1 VSAPVSGADAVK
13 RTLLSLNHVLLL
25 TMLLLIG
32 QSAALWHQTHSEQH
46 PAGELCSYC
55 LQASDLSTPGLS
67 GISPEAPCIPGQHS
81 TLCPPAPGTATTVL
95 TASQA
100 RAPPRFS

>member
-1 VSAPVSGADAVK
+1 MK
-13 RTLLSLNHVLLL
+13 RTLISLNHALLL

-55 LQASDLSTPGLS
+55 LQASDLSTPALS
-67 GISPEAPCIPGQHS
+67 GSSPQAPYIPLSHNVLS
-81 TLCPPAPGTATTVL
+81 TAETATIAAT
-95 TASQA
+95 TATHQA

>member
-1 VSAPVSGADAVK
+1 MK
-13 RTLLSLNHVLLL
+13 RTLLSLNHILLL

-32 QSAALWHQTHSEQH
+32 QSAALWHQIHSEQH

-55 LQASDLSTPGLS
+55 LQASDLSTPALSGLS
-67 GISPEAPCIPGQHS
+67 PAALYIPGQHS
-81 TLCPPAPGTATTVL
+81 TVCPPVVGTAVAIL
-95 TASQA
+95 PASQA